1 MGGTAWGG
9 DGGWGA
15 RSPGSGAGS
24 PTHRRFE
31 GYGCGPGRT
40 MCEPPSSP
48 SGPPETSFIGTRH
61 PRPDAAVSA
70 FSRAVL
76 RAVSQAV
83 TGRSRTHRL
92 RYDVTS
98 GKCESEENSA
108 RTPNRVELSYA
119 GQRPSF
125 LASSTSGMHARV
137 AAVRRFL
144 GEAPVWWNSRSAAT
158 GDAGWYSPRPKPARE
173 LTP

>member
-1 MGGTAWGG
+1 MKVSVMLRVDLAGRCVNRLPLLQTS
-9 DGGWGA
+9 
-15 RSPGSGAGS
+15 RNKLHRHSTSP
-24 PTHRRFE
+24 
-31 GYGCGPGRT
+31 
-40 MCEPPSSP
+40 
-48 SGPPETSFIGTRH
+48 
-61 PRPDAAVSA
+61 PDAAVSA

-158 GDAGWYSPRPKPARE
+158 GDAAWSPPRPKPARE